1 MTNDT
6 TAAST
11 DSAPSAVRESLDIA
25 FDVPFVHRLRVTA
38 DVAGDDFQ
46 QLENLIA
53 IDVGPTGSAK
63 VLLWVDAQVDAAT
76 AYSKRLSD
84 RLSASPIA
92 DLVAEPLIIEGG
104 EAVKNSDAAVQ
115 TMLRKINDNNLDR
128 RSYIIA
134 VGGGAMLDASG
145 YAAAIAHR
153 GIRLIRLPSTVL
165 GQADSGVGVKNAVN
179 FFGKKNWVGT
189 FAVPWGVI
197 NDTKLLGS
205 LPNRD
210 YVSGFT
216 EAVKVSL
223 LKDDSIF
230 RRLVS
235 NADAIRNR
243 NEWVASQA
251 IHESCVLHLRHI
263 TEGGDP
269 FEMLEA
275 RPLDFGHWSAHRL
288 EPLTDY
294 QLRHGEAVG
303 IGVAIDCLYSSLKFG
318 FPRDDVDAVIGCL
331 RRLGTPLW
339 HEAIDPVDRL
349 LTGLEEFRQHLG
361 GRLTITMLRGVGDPI
376 NVHDIDHAAMREAI
390 AMLKSC

>member
-1 MTNDT
+1 MPIDPTPT
-6 TAAST
+6 TT
-11 DSAPSAVRESLDIA
+11 KTRLAVRESLNIA
-25 FDVPFVHRLRVTA
+25 FEVPFVHRLRLTT
-38 DVAGDDFQ
+38 DVVGEDFSLLEDLIDLDAG
-46 QLENLIA
+46 
-53 IDVGPTGSAK
+53 PSGSAK
-63 VLLWVDAQVDAAT
+63 VLLWVDAQVDAA
-76 AYSKRLSD
+76 AGYGQRLGKRLTD
-84 RLSASPIA
+84 SPVA
-92 DLVAEPLIIEGG
+92 DLLAPPLIIEGG
-104 EAVKNSDAAVQ
+104 EAVKNSDVAVQ
-115 TMLRKINDNNLDR
+115 TMLRQINDNNLDR

-165 GQADSGVGVKNAVN
+165 GQADSGVGVKNAIN

-189 FAVPWGVI
+189 FAVPWAVV
-197 NDTKLLGS
+197 NDVKLLES
-205 LPNRD
+205 LPDRD

-223 LKDDSIF
+223 LKDEAIF
-230 RRLVS
+230 RWLVD
-235 NADAIRNR
+235 NADAIRDR
-243 NEWVASQA
+243 ETAKASRA

-269 FEMLEA
+269 FEMQEA

-288 EPLTDY
+288 EPLTNY
-294 QLRHGEAVG
+294 TLRHGEAVG

-318 FPRDDVDAVIGCL
+318 FPREDADAVVDCL

-339 HEAIDPVDRL
+339 HDAIAPVDRL

-376 NVHDIDHAAMREAI
+376 NVHEIDHDVMRQAI
-390 AMLKSC
+390 EMLRSC

>member
-1 MTNDT
+1 MTND
-6 TAAST
+6 
-11 DSAPSAVRESLDIA
+11 PSALTTGEERARCLGGMDVA
-25 FDVPFVHRLRVTA
+25 FDVPFTHRLRVTQ
-38 DVAGDDFQ
+38 DVGGEDFSV
-46 QLENLIA
+46 LEDLLA
-53 IDVGPTGSAK
+53 IDQDSGTPTK
-63 VLLWVDAQVDAAT
+63 VLLWVDAQVDQATGYAERLAA
-76 AYSKRLSD
+76 ALRSSCV
-84 RLSASPIA
+84 A
-92 DLVAEPLIIEGG
+92 DLVAAPLIIEGG
-104 EAVKNSDAAVQ
+104 EAVKNSDDAVQ
-115 TMLRKINDNNLDR
+115 AMLREINDHDLDR
-128 RSYIIA
+128 RSTIIA

-153 GIRLIRLPSTVL
+153 GIRLVRLPSTVL
-165 GQADSGVGVKNAVN
+165 GQADSGVGVKNAIN

-197 NDTKLLGS
+197 NDTQLLAS
-205 LPNRD
+205 LPDRD

-223 LKDDSIF
+223 LKDPGVFRWLCDHAESI
-230 RRLVS
+230 RARQVD
-235 NADAIRNR
+235 DA
-243 NEWVASQA
+243 SHA
-251 IHESCVLHLRHI
+251 IQESCVLHLRHI

-318 FPRDDVDAVIGCL
+318 FPRQDAEAVIDCL

-339 HEAIDPVDRL
+339 DKAIDPVDRL

-376 NVHDIDHAAMREAI
+376 NVHEIDRDAMRQAI
-390 AMLKSC
+390 ETLRPS